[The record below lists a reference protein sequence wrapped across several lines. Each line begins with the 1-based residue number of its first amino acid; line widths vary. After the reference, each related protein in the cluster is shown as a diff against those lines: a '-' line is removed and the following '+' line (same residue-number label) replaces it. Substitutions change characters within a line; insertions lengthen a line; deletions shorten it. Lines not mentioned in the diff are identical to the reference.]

1 MSTALIM
8 IASTTPDPP
17 INLVL
22 LFSNKTDIQIGWS
35 LSYDG
40 GANVDDYE
48 VDWKLSTST
57 EWTFQTLS
65 TAGL

>member
-1 MSTALIM
+1 
-8 IASTTPDPP
+8 
-17 INLVL
+17 
-22 LFSNKTDIQIGWS
+22 

>member
-8 IASTTPDPP
+8 IASTTPDTP